1 VEKSEQL
8 RVENSMDLLITLLY
22 APGRKGIAEPIEG
35 ITRLQK
41 LMFLLQ
47 QREKFSPKDLV
58 DLAEKYQYEAYKMG
72 PYAKQLNQDLEE
84 LESAGIVVTERLD
97 YWLPDDMDS
106 SPQTDADFDLPT
118 RPTKRVQSSRFLLS
132 EDLGLKKIGQELW
145 ESLTPKQRKELS
157 DFKRFFNSLS
167 LRQLLIF
174 TYEKFPEYTSEST
187 IKEHLGL

>member
-1 VEKSEQL
+1 MEKSEQL
-8 RVENSMDLLITLLY
+8 RVETSMDLVITLLY
-22 APGRKGIAEPIEG
+22 VPGKKGVAEPIEG

-58 DLAEKYQYEAYKMG
+58 DLAKEYQYEAYKMG

-106 SPQTDADFDLPT
+106 PPEEDAIFDLPVT
-118 RPTKRVQSSRFLLS
+118 PKKRVQSSRFLLS
-132 EDLGLKKIGQELW
+132 KDLGLKIGQELW
-145 ESLTPKQRKELS
+145 ESLAPKLRKELS
-157 DFKRFFNSLS
+157 DFKHFFNSLS

-187 IKEHLGL
+187 IKEQLGL

>member
-1 VEKSEQL
+1 MGESL

-22 APGRKGIAEPIEG
+22 VPGKKGNAEPIEG

-47 QREKFSPKDLV
+47 QQEKFSPKYLV
-58 DLAEKYQYEAYKMG
+58 DLAEKYQYKAYKMG
-72 PYAKQLNQDLEE
+72 PFAKQLNQDIEE
-84 LESAGIVVTERLD
+84 LESAGIVATERLD
-97 YWLPDDMDS
+97 YWLPDDKDS

-118 RPTKRVQSSRFLLS
+118 RPTKRVRSSRFLLS
-132 EDLGLKKIGQELW
+132 EDPGLKIGQELW
-145 ESLTPKQRKELS
+145 ESLTLKQRKELS

-174 TYEKFPEYTSEST
+174 TYDKFPEYTHEST

>member
-1 VEKSEQL
+1 MAESLCVK
-8 RVENSMDLLITLLY
+8 NSMDLLITLLY
-22 APGRKGIAEPIEG
+22 TPDREGISKPIEG

-47 QREKFSPKDLV
+47 QRAKYAPRDLV
-58 DLAEKYQYEAYKMG
+58 DLAGKYQYEAYKMG
-72 PYAKQLNQDLEE
+72 PYAKRLNQDLEE

-97 YWLPDDMDS
+97 YWLPDDMDG
-106 SPQTDADFDLPT
+106 PVEDDTIFDSTTPP
-118 RPTKRVQSSRFLLS
+118 RKRVQSSRYALS
-132 EDLGLKKIGQELW
+132 NDFGREVGQELW
-145 ESLTPKQRKELS
+145 ESLAPKQRKELS
-157 DFKRFFNSLS
+157 DFKHFFNSLS